1 MAFFTTEM
9 ERPAEM
15 FSTLAPSF
23 WACFTLEF
31 MKTVQRLPR
40 STGRSAKRPSWAKS
54 FTSWPR
60 AWAKVWRKLP
70 QPEEQA
76 SFKKM
81 LLMAPS
87 SILKHFI
94 SCPPMSMIKSTL
106 GRKCLAAVK
115 WATVST
121 TP

>member
-9 ERPAEM
+9 ESPAEM

-40 STGRSAKRPSWAKS
+40 STGRSAKRPSFENS

-60 AWAKVWRKLP
+60 A
-70 QPEEQA
+70 
-76 SFKKM
+76 
-81 LLMAPS
+81 
-87 SILKHFI
+87 
-94 SCPPMSMIKSTL
+94 
-106 GRKCLAAVK
+106 
-115 WATVST
+115 
-121 TP
+121 